1 MTMLPFR
8 DKDLPGAEPE
18 RARRV
23 PELSRELTYL
33 LFDGEDRAQ
42 VHGAWRELIA
52 RDDFR
57 HCSTLSTAER
67 VQLSYSRLAL
77 VNDAAGDARG
87 LALDP
92 RRLAALH
99 EWTGVVDS
107 GLGTL
112 AGIHY
117 NLFLGS
123 LLEQDGGADP
133 RDLSDFTS
141 MRRTGTFLCTEVDH
155 GNDASAL
162 RTTAV
167 FDRETG
173 EFILHTPTPGAQKFM
188 PNTSLTGGPKSAVVA
203 ARLLVNG
210 EDQGI
215 FLFLTSLS
223 DHRGHLPGVHV
234 RRLPDRTGTPVDH
247 CLTSFDRVRLP
258 REALLEGEH
267 GRLDREGNLRSTL
280 GSARKRFLHSIGR
293 VTSGKLCMSGG
304 SVGVSRAALAIAVR
318 HAHSRHISGP
328 KLGERVP
335 LVAHRSHHGRLL
347 DAIATAYAM
356 TFLHREVVNRW
367 ITHTPE
373 NRADTERLVAI
384 AKGWITWQARAIA
397 IECRER
403 CGAQGFFPVNGLSDL
418 PLNIEGSITAEG
430 DNLVIWVKAA
440 SEMVFNHQAE
450 RRQDSATPLA
460 ERSLN
465 DLAFLRDLLARVEAA
480 AQTRAREALRRG
492 PSGDPLGRWN
502 EASTPALEMV
512 SAHACL
518 QAADAF
524 VAAAARTADPMA
536 RNLLEDVCLLFLVR
550 QLAPHTGTLLA
561 EGELTADHVRAF
573 HETGDAL
580 VAGLAPHMMTLVDAF
595 DLPAEFLSAV
605 PIARGGG
612 IGDEEDTWSTW
623 SLRTSDRHEA
633 AVR

>member
-23 PELSRELTYL
+23 PELSHELTYL

-57 HCSTLSTAER
+57 HRSTLSTAER

-77 VNDAAGDARG
+77 VNDAAGEARE

-162 RTTAV
+162 RTTAE
-167 FDRETG
+167 FEPATG

-215 FLFLTSLS
+215 FLFLTPLS

-267 GRLDREGNLRSTL
+267 GRLDRDGNLRSTL

-304 SVGVSRAALAIAVR
+304 SVGVSRAALVIAVR

-367 ITHTPE
+367 VTHTPE

-397 IECRER
+397 IESRER

-524 VAAAARTADPMA
+524 VAAAARAADPMA